1 MLRALFGKTWSREE
15 IERDVTEQIE
25 ALARSGSHPAP
36 PEWTLAGG
44 MPETEPQPA
53 MPVEAVTPASAR
65 RAAEAEEKAT
75 ADKR

>member
-44 MPETEPQPA
+44 MPEAEPQPA

-65 RAAEAEEKAT
+65 RAAEAGEKAT
-75 ADKR
+75 ADRA